1 MDKLYP
7 GNVAFARANSKAN
20 KKGKQVYAFSILTE
34 VIVGEAATALSL
46 KESILIK
53 GTIKRM
59 ALEDSIISMEIQRIK
74 KVHTVGCKLFGIHGY
89 V

>member
-34 VIVGEAATALSL
+34 VIAGEPATALS
-46 KESILIK
+46 
-53 GTIKRM
+53 
-59 ALEDSIISMEIQRIK
+59 
-74 KVHTVGCKLFGIHGY
+74 
-89 V
+89 